1 MKWARCDI
9 RVCLSDVTIDKYK
22 KTLLYG
28 AKIGENKYCPVD
40 LNFALNDFLKL
51 LTFIDYIFKY
61 IKIEHRLDKQI

>member
-1 MKWARCDI
+1 M
-9 RVCLSDVTIDKYK
+9 IDKYK

>member
-1 MKWARCDI
+1 MAPK
-9 RVCLSDVTIDKYK
+9 LG
-22 KTLLYG
+22 KTNIVQL
-28 AKIGENKYCPVD
+28 VD